1 VSKRR
6 SISLFTAMLAC
17 MALAVAACG
26 GGDEAAT
33 SSAPA
38 AKGPVKDPT
47 SPVTVTFA
55 GHVGQEPQF
64 KKFAKDFN
72 TLHPNISIEFETIPF
87 EQVEQK
93 LTTQIAAG
101 NAPDAAYVDASLVGD
116 FGPRG
121 AIISLEDYIARAEFV
136 EKSDYVDAFLDSAL
150 VDGAMYGLPFDGE
163 STGLFYRT
171 DLFQEAGI
179 DTPPTTWAEFEEDA
193 KALTDPENKQ
203 YGTAVFSTEAAYY
216 WYPWLYQAGGGLLGG
231 SDGTDILFD
240 DEPAKKAAEF
250 YVNLAQYSPRDFLNS
265 NSYDGRVA
273 FATGKVGMYI
283 AGAWFAGVLDQ
294 EFPKIKGRWDTAP
307 LPEDEQCGT
316 TIAGDN
322 LVIFEGSDQKDA
334 AWLWLDYLSKKDNM
348 AQWTYRAEGS
358 TLLPPRKSLL
368 ESPELTQKK
377 PVLAG
382 FADAMKCGV
391 TSNVTNEAWP
401 RVEEILN
408 DKLGRAMYGELSA
421 SEALDQAA
429 SEAQPLLDRAAN

>member
-1 VSKRR
+1 
-6 SISLFTAMLAC
+6 MLAC

-171 DLFQEAGI
+171 DMFKAAGI
-179 DTPPTTWAEFEEDA
+179 EKPPTTWEEFEAAAA
-193 KALTDPENKQ
+193 KLTKPEAKQ
-203 YGTAVFSTEAAYY
+203 YGYEVFAPESAYY
-216 WYPWLYQAGGGLLGG
+216 WYPWLWQSGGKLL
-231 SDGTDILFD
+231 SDDGKQVLFNSA
-240 DEPAKKAAEF
+240 EAKKSADF
-250 YVNLAQYSPRDFLNS
+250 YVGLTKYAPKDFLNS
-265 NSYDGRVA
+265 NSYDGRVS
-273 FATGKVGMYI
+273 FATGKVGMYM
-283 AGAWFAGVLDQ
+283 AGAWFAGVLDG
-294 EFPKIKGRWDTAP
+294 EFPKIKGKWAAAP
-307 LPEDEQCGT
+307 LPKGSSGCAT
-316 TIAGDN
+316 TIAGDS
-322 LVIFEGSDQKDA
+322 LVLFKSGRNQDA
-334 AWLWLDYLSKKDNM
+334 AWKWIEFLSAPQNLLLW
-348 AQWTYRAEGS
+348 ATGTPEAPA
-358 TLLPPRKSLL
+358 TLLPTRKSLL
-368 ESPELTQKK
+368 EDPALFEANPILE
-377 PVLAG
+377 G
-382 FADAMKCGV
+382 FAQQMACGV
-391 TSNVTNEAWP
+391 TNFAPNP
-401 RVEEILN
+401 RFGEIETALN
-408 DKLGRAMYGELSA
+408 DALGRAIYGEIDAATALDEA
-421 SEALDQAA
+421 AQEAEDIISEA
-429 SEAQPLLDRAAN
+429 